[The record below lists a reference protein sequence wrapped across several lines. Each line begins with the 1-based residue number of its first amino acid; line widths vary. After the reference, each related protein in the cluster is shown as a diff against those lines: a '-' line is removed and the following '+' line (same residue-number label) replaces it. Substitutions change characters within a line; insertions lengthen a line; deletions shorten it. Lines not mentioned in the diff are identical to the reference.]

1 MTDKANSLIQ
11 ELVDKCNRLW
21 RGEKIDFNAD
31 KAYNL
36 IERIYEEIKEKS
48 RQRFCGK
55 VESTVGKVYMEA

>member
-36 IERIYEEIKEKS
+36 IERIYEEIKEVKPTAETLAHRS
-48 RQRFCGK
+48 
-55 VESTVGKVYMEA
+55 ENE